1 MKTRAAFQE
10 ANVCSGSVLP
20 EQAGALKITLSKKI
34 LLSAP
39 LAGKTI

>member
-20 EQAGALKITLSKKI
+20 ELAGALKTTLSKI
-34 LLSAP
+34 IPLSAL